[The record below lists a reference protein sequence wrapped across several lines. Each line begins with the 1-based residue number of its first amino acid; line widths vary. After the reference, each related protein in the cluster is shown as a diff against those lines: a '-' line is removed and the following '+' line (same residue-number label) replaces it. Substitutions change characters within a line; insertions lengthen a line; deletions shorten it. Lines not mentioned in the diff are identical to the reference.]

1 LQQCFLIILVLLMP
15 IRYKS
20 YKSKQMSS
28 VLHEEAS
35 TGRKQIDAVVAY
47 NTPRVPAAS
56 HVSAACA

>member
-1 LQQCFLIILVLLMP
+1 MP